1 VKKARRSDVA
11 NLIWDAAVVYPSRD
25 VAPFELQAL
34 DVALL
39 MSVYVSELVGISDH
53 AMQNALNRKIILLY
67 EEGITFKSEVRAL
80 HHESLSVDDIEEN
93 QEFMLSVLPH
103 QAG

>member
-1 VKKARRSDVA
+1 
-11 NLIWDAAVVYPSRD
+11 LIWDAAVVYPSRD

-67 EEGITFKSEVRAL
+67 EGITSKLEVRAL

>member
-1 VKKARRSDVA
+1 MKKARRSDVA
-11 NLIWDAAVVYPSRD
+11 NLIWDAAVVYPSKD
-25 VAPFELQAL
+25 VSPVELQAL

-67 EEGITFKSEVRAL
+67 EGITSKSEVRAL

>member
-1 VKKARRSDVA
+1 VKKARRLDVA

-34 DVALL
+34 DVVLL
-39 MSVYVSELVGISDH
+39 MSVYVSELVGISNH

-67 EEGITFKSEVRAL
+67 EGITFKSEVRAL

>member
-1 VKKARRSDVA
+1 
-11 NLIWDAAVVYPSRD
+11 
-25 VAPFELQAL
+25 
-34 DVALL
+34 
-39 MSVYVSELVGISDH
+39 
-53 AMQNALNRKIILLY
+53 MQNALNRKIILLY
-67 EEGITFKSEVRAL
+67 EGITFKSEVRAL